1 MIKNLKCTI
10 VLVIAV
16 TLAFGMTACNG
27 NVSANG
33 EAVVEESA
41 APPQAATVE
50 EALPE
55 VDTNSDVNVLI
66 GSWKGVSDT
75 TLYANI
81 TKTDTAYQY
90 EDNDGKYTATFEN
103 GKLKVP
109 VSDDAADFA
118 EVYVDADT
126 GHLYVLYQGGLSEF
140 EKK

>member
-1 MIKNLKCTI
+1 MLKKLKCSI

-16 TLAFGMTACNG
+16 TLAFGMIACSGSN
-27 NVSANG
+27 SANTG
-33 EAVVEESA
+33 AAVEESA
-41 APPQAATVE
+41 APPEA
-50 EALPE
+50 ALPE
-55 VDTNSDVNVLI
+55 VDTSSDVDVLI
-66 GSWKGVSDT
+66 GNWKGISDT

-103 GKLKVP
+103 GKLKIP

-126 GHLYVLYQGGLSEF
+126 GRLLVLYKGGLSEF